1 MRWNIFLWLLI
12 PLLTIS
18 LSAKADLHNNELDY
32 ASTKDI
38 ADINPH
44 LYLGE
49 MAAQNMVFESLVTN
63 AADGSI
69 KPHLA
74 KSWQVLD
81 EGKRYRFNLR
91 QDVSFNDGEKFNA
104 QAVKSNMDAVLANKA
119 RHAWMGLVNEIESVN
134 VIDDYTVEVNLYHPY
149 YPTLTELAL
158 TRPFRFISPK
168 AFISGL
174 TQNGITSNAG
184 TGPWILKDYK
194 KNQYATFV
202 INPHYWG
209 EKPKLAAVIWHVI
222 PDRQTM
228 LMALQKGDI
237 QLIFGADG
245 DMVDMD
251 SYENLANTGR
261 FTTLMSSPIASRT
274 IVLNSKRPITS
285 DVKVRQALS
294 YAVDKE
300 AIASGILNDSETVAD
315 TLMARSVPYS
325 DVSVKTYTYNPEI
338 ARKLLDETGWRL
350 PSGKQIREKD
360 GRELRLV
367 FSYDTNNAVE
377 KDIAELLQN
386 DFKQI
391 GIALDIIGEEK
402 QTYRDRQK
410 TGDFDL
416 QYSLSWGK
424 PYDPASFIA
433 SFRFSGHAD
442 YQAQLGLADKKEIDS
457 TIGKILTSTDIQQRQ
472 QLYQWLFTRLADE
485 AIYIPLTY
493 SRTKVIYSQD
503 LNGVDFNI
511 SQYEI
516 PFEKMY
522 FKR

>member
-1 MRWNIFLWLLI
+1 MRRNIFSWSTVLLLI
-12 PLLTIS
+12 VS
-18 LSAKADLHNNELDY
+18 LCAKANISDNQLDY

-49 MAAQNMVFESLVTN
+49 MAAQNMVFESLVNN
-63 AADGSI
+63 ASDGTV
-69 KPHLA
+69 KPYLA
-74 KSWQVLD
+74 KSWQILD

-91 QDVSFNDGEKFNA
+91 QDVRFNDGEPFNA
-104 QAVKSNMDAVLANKA
+104 QTVKLNMDAVLSNKA
-119 RHAWMGLVNEIESVN
+119 RHAWMGLINEIKSVE
-134 VIDDYTVEVNLYHPY
+134 VIDDYTIDITLHHPY
-149 YPTLTELAL
+149 YPTLTELGL

-168 AFISGL
+168 AFINGL
-174 TQNGITSNAG
+174 TQHGISNNAG
-184 TGPWILKDYK
+184 TGPWRLAEYK
-194 KNQYATFV
+194 KNQYAKFV
-202 INPHYWG
+202 VNPSYWG
-209 EKPKLAAVIWHVI
+209 EKPKLSAVIWHVI

-251 SYENLANTGR
+251 SYENLTNTGR

-300 AIASGILNDSETVAD
+300 AIATGILNNSETIAN
-315 TLMARSVPYS
+315 TLMARTVPYS
-325 DVSVKTYTYNPEI
+325 DISIKTYSYAPETSK
-338 ARKLLDETGWRL
+338 KLLDEAGWIL
-350 PSGKQIREKD
+350 PEGKEVREKN
-360 GRELRLV
+360 GQPLHLV
-367 FSYDTNNAVE
+367 FSYDTSNAVE

-386 DFKQI
+386 DFKHI
-391 GIALDIIGEEK
+391 GIMLEIIGEEK
-402 QTYRDRQK
+402 QTFRDRQK
-410 TGDFDL
+410 MGDFDL
-416 QYSLSWGK
+416 QYSLSWGT

-442 YQAQLGLADKKEIDS
+442 YQAQLGLPDKTEIDN
-457 TIGKILTSTDIQQRQ
+457 TIGKILTSTDAEERQ
-472 QLYQWLFTRLADE
+472 QLYQWLFTRLAEE

-493 SRTKVIYSQD
+493 SRTKVIHSRD
-503 LNGVDFNI
+503 LQGVGFNV

-516 PFEKMY
+516 PFETMH
-522 FKR
+522 FKQ